1 MIILIFTY
9 TYPFHTIRPVRYI
22 LNLRIVSRI
31 KKSLIT
37 TSTTGAFLTRIRRLL
52 LFHFMIHYSVAKLT
66 CPVLIY
72 IVIRKILHNHYV
84 AFRTTQLTFILYIY
98 YFLHLY
104 PFTMIYGDSTV
115 IHSFVFLYKKSVST
129 HTHNLP
135 YFSLPC
141 LTLRRC
147 SCCSTL
153 AWGHRVGE
161 FWLRAHMTV
170 SPEHFSC
177 SISD

>member
-72 IVIRKILHNHYV
+72 IVTRKILHNHYV

-129 HTHNLP
+129 HTHTHTT
-135 YFSLPC
+135 Y
-141 LTLRRC
+141 LTLAY
-147 SCCSTL
+147 L
-153 AWGHRVGE
+153 VLLFVAAAVVV
-161 FWLRAHMTV
+161 L
-170 SPEHFSC
+170 SPGVIELGNSG
-177 SISD
+177 SART